1 MRWWVCWS
9 FCWYSFENEQEWVR
23 LSTDLQVQSQQ
34 LAKSASEAVEGSR
47 SAFAELNDSRS
58 MISGAIDSL
67 MNGNS
72 RKSLPS
78 LPASLSAPL
87 GDLNKTWSRV
97 STNAANILERKVLVQ
112 ELAAASS
119 EFMQAIPQ
127 IQTLTDSAVRDLTRC
142 ANSTGVC
149 RGPPTRAV
157 RPDAET
163 SQGDASRRQ
172 RIG

>member
-1 MRWWVCWS
+1 
-9 FCWYSFENEQEWVR
+9 
-23 LSTDLQVQSQQ
+23 
-34 LAKSASEAVEGSR
+34 
-47 SAFAELNDSRS
+47 

-127 IQTLTDSAVRDLTRC
+127 IQTLTDSAVRDLTRGG
-142 ANSTGVC
+142 APNQQVFVAGRQLVLSDRMLRHLKEML
-149 RGPPTRAV
+149 RGGNGSIEAADNFRK
-157 RPDAET
+157 ET
-163 SQGDASRRQ
+163 SSFDQVLNALLQGSESV
-172 RIG
+172 GV